1 MMDMD
6 IQNESALVTGASK
19 GLGKTVAKAL
29 AARGAKVVLVA
40 RGGEELDA
48 VVREIREAGGPD
60 GRPAEAHG
68 LAFDVGDKE
77 AVHRIA
83 GAAAALVGSPS
94 IVIHNAS
101 TLGPLPMPLL
111 LDTECEDLERVL
123 AVNLVGPFR
132 LTKVLAGPMVL
143 KKRGVFL
150 FISSDA
156 AVSAYARWGSYGVSK
171 AAQDHLARSLA
182 AELDPIR
189 FFAVDPGEMDTKMHA
204 DAIPDADP
212 ATLARPA
219 DVAEQLIRIIAQS
232 ESLTNGARLS
242 AADFS
247 DQGKKQG
254 AAA

>member
-1 MMDMD
+1 MN
-6 IQNESALVTGASK
+6 IRNEAVLVTGASM
-19 GLGKTVAKAL
+19 GLGKEL
-29 AARGAKVVLVA
+29 ARAFARRGARVVLVA
-40 RGGEELDA
+40 RGEEELERVA
-48 VVREIREAGGPD
+48 REIRAEGG
-60 GRPAEAHG
+60 EAHA

-83 GAAAALVGSPS
+83 GAAAALVGPPS

-111 LDTECEDLERVL
+111 LDTDCEDLERVL

-143 KKRGVFL
+143 RKRGVFL
-150 FISSDA
+150 FVSSDA
-156 AVSAYARWGSYGVSK
+156 AVSAYPRWGAYGISK

-182 AELDPIR
+182 AELDPVR

-219 DVAEQLIRIIAQS
+219 DVAERLVSIVVRSGTLA
-232 ESLTNGARLS
+232 NGARLS
-242 AADFS
+242 AADF
-247 DQGKKQG
+247 DPLDVHDAGG

>member
-1 MMDMD
+1 MN
-6 IQNESALVTGASK
+6 IRNEAVLVTGASR
-19 GLGKTVAKAL
+19 GLGKELGKAF
-29 AARGAKVVLVA
+29 ARRGARVVLVA
-40 RGGEELDA
+40 RSKEELEVAAQEIRGAGGE
-48 VVREIREAGGPD
+48 
-60 GRPAEAHG
+60 AHA

-83 GAAAALVGSPS
+83 GAAAALVGPPS

-111 LDTECEDLERVL
+111 LDTECEDFERVL

-143 KKRGVFL
+143 RKRGVFL
-150 FISSDA
+150 FVSSDA
-156 AVSAYARWGSYGVSK
+156 AVSAYPRWGAYGMSK

-182 AELDPIR
+182 AELDPVR
-189 FFAVDPGEMDTKMHA
+189 FFSVDPGEMDTKMHA

-212 ATLARPA
+212 STLARPS
-219 DVAEQLIRIIAQS
+219 DVAERLVTIVVRSGTLA
-232 ESLTNGARLS
+232 NGERLS

-247 DQGKKQG
+247 ALHGSEG
-254 AAA
+254 ATA